1 MSEPQERQLHLIDYW
16 HVLVKRRWVVFT
28 ALTVVVTTV
37 ALGSLMQV
45 PIYTARTRLQ
55 IEQATPNVQPF
66 QEVLSTVSNNWR
78 DDFYETQYSLI
89 QSRSVARDVIAS
101 LDLARHAEFDF
112 EAPEEGRPGLTPE
125 EILEARRIRI
135 LLGRL
140 TVEPVRNSRL
150 VDVSYSSADPA
161 LAAEVANR
169 VAETYIAF
177 NSEFR
182 FNTSTRATTSL
193 SHQIANLQEQ
203 IDKREKDLQAYAKEH
218 GIIALSEKQDISLK
232 NLNDLNDSYSRARAV
247 RIEKEAR
254 YAALRDSGP
263 GDLTEVLQS
272 QTIKELATN
281 LADLTGR
288 RAQLSQKYKPDWP
301 EMVRLDHEIEEA
313 RERLDAE
320 RRTVYDQ
327 VLGAAESAYRAARNE
342 EAKLKQALDEQTRQ
356 VQDLSVKE
364 IGYTNLKAEISN
376 KRQTLDALLKR
387 QAETGSAAGL
397 SDIAA
402 GNLRIID
409 PAEVPAS
416 ASSPRTLRNV
426 FLAGV
431 TGLFLGLGLAF
442 FIDYMDRSVKS
453 TEEMHQASGVPSI
466 GLIPAYRASRGR
478 LRVIRG
484 AMAGGAAAS
493 GIELI
498 AHEKPQ
504 SVISEAFREVR
515 TALLVSKA
523 GGPPRRILVTS
534 AHPGEGKTSV
544 TVNLAITLAQIGHRV
559 LLVDADL
566 RKPRLHSI
574 FSCPN
579 DRGLSNYLADA
590 GTPWPEPLATH
601 IENLFLITSGP
612 LPPNP
617 ADLLDSERFM
627 SVQREM
633 EAQGFDQVIYDSP
646 PVLAVADPS
655 IIAGRTDA
663 VVIVAQAGVTSRAGL
678 GHAVAR
684 LRRVTARI
692 VGGVLNRADR
702 DIQASYYGDP
712 YRGYDAETARPAPPP
727 VKERGGAEKS
737 VTL

>member
-1 MSEPQERQLHLIDYW
+1 MSEAQERQIHLVEYW
-16 HVLVKRRWVVFT
+16 RVLVKRRWIVYT
-28 ALTVVVTTV
+28 SLTVVVATV

-45 PIYTARTRLQ
+45 PLYTATTRLQ
-55 IEQATPNVQPF
+55 IEQNAPNVQPF
-66 QEVLSTVSNNWR
+66 QEVMSTVPNNFR
-78 DDFYETQYSLI
+78 DDFYQTQYSLI

-101 LDLARHAEFDF
+101 LDLARHQEFDF
-112 EAPEEGRPGLTPE
+112 DAPEEGRPGLTPE
-125 EILEARRIRI
+125 EMLEAMRVRI

-140 TVEPVRNSRL
+140 TVTPVRNSRL
-150 VDVSYSSADPA
+150 VDVSYISADPA
-161 LAAEVANR
+161 LAAAVANR

-177 NSEFR
+177 NSELR
-182 FNTSTRATTSL
+182 YNTSTRATTSL
-193 SHQIANLQEQ
+193 AHQIANLQEQ
-203 IDKREKDLQAYAKEH
+203 LDKREQELQAYAREH

-232 NLNDLNDSYSRARAV
+232 NLNDLNDAYTRVRAV

-301 EMVRLDHEIEEA
+301 EMVRLNHEIEEA

-320 RRTVYDQ
+320 RRIVYDQ
-327 VLGAAESAYRAARNE
+327 VLGAAESAYRSARSE
-342 EAKLKQALDEQTRQ
+342 EAKLKEALEEQTRQ
-356 VQDLSVKE
+356 VQEFSVKE
-364 IGYTNLKAEISN
+364 IEYNNRKAEIAN
-376 KRQTLDALLKR
+376 KRTTLDALLKR

-397 SDIAA
+397 SDVAA

-416 ASSPRTLRNV
+416 ASSPRILRNV
-426 FLAGV
+426 AMALVVGLLLGV
-431 TGLFLGLGLAF
+431 GLAF
-442 FIDYMDRSVKS
+442 FFDYMDRSVKS
-453 TEEMHQASGVPSI
+453 TEEMQQASGVPSI
-466 GLIPAYRASRGR
+466 GLIPVHRSARGG
-478 LRVIRG
+478 LRVIR
-484 AMAGGAAAS
+484 AARGSIAPAT

-498 AHEKPQ
+498 SHSEPQ
-504 SVISEAFREVR
+504 SIISEAFREIR

-523 GGPPRRILVTS
+523 GGPPRKVLVTS

-574 FSCPN
+574 LGCSN
-579 DRGLSNYLADA
+579 ERGLSNYLADA
-590 GTPWPEPLATH
+590 GTPWPEPMATE
-601 IENLFLITSGP
+601 IENLFIIPSGP

-617 ADLLDSERFM
+617 ADLLDSERFVA
-627 SVQREM
+627 VQKEM
-633 EAQGFDQVIYDSP
+633 EAQGFDQIIYDSP

-655 IIAGRTDA
+655 IIAGRADA
-663 VVIVAQAGVTSRAGL
+663 VVIVAQAGSTARDGL
-678 GHAVAR
+678 GHAVVR
-684 LRRVTARI
+684 LRRVTSRI

-702 DIQASYYGDP
+702 ALQATYYGDP
-712 YRGYDAETARPAPPP
+712 YRGYDSEEARRSSVSDGQRDA
-727 VKERGGAEKS
+727 AEKTLS
-737 VTL
+737 V

>member
-1 MSEPQERQLHLIDYW
+1 VNEPQERQIHLIDYW
-16 HVLVKRRWVVFT
+16 RVLVKRQWVIFT
-28 ALTVVVTTV
+28 ALTVVVATV
-37 ALGSLMQV
+37 ALGSLMQI
-45 PIYTARTRLQ
+45 PIYTATTRLQ
-55 IEQATPNVQPF
+55 IEQNTPNVQPF
-66 QEVLSTVSNNWR
+66 QEVLSTVPNNYR
-78 DDFYETQYSLI
+78 DDYYQTQYGLI
-89 QSRSVARDVIAS
+89 QSRSVARDVIES

-112 EAPEEGRPGLTPE
+112 AAPDEARPGLTPE
-125 EILEARRIRI
+125 EMLLAMRVNV
-135 LLGRL
+135 LLGGV
-140 TVEPVRNSRL
+140 TVTPVRNSRL

-161 LAAEVANR
+161 LAAAVANR

-177 NSEFR
+177 NSELR
-182 FNTSTRATTSL
+182 YNTSTRATTSL
-193 SHQIANLQEQ
+193 AHQIANLQEQ
-203 IDKREKDLQAYAKEH
+203 IDTREKELQAYAKEH

-232 NLNDLNDSYSRARAV
+232 NLNDLNDSYTRARAE

-254 YAALRDSGP
+254 YSALRNSGP

-272 QTIKELATN
+272 QTIKELSTN
-281 LADLTGR
+281 LAGLTGR

-301 EMVRLDHEIEEA
+301 EMMRLDHEIDEA
-313 RERLDAE
+313 QVRLDSE
-320 RRTVYDQ
+320 RRNVYDQ
-327 VLGAAESAYRAARNE
+327 VLGAAESAYRSARSE
-342 EAKLKQALDEQTRQ
+342 EAQLKQAREDQTLQ
-356 VQDLSVKE
+356 VQEFSVKE

-376 KRQTLDALLKR
+376 KRTTLDALLKR

-416 ASSPRTLRNV
+416 ASSPRTLRNIM
-426 FLAGV
+426 LAII
-431 TGLFLGLGLAF
+431 TGLFLGVGLAF
-442 FIDYMDRSVKS
+442 FFDYMDRSVKS
-453 TEEMHQASGVPSI
+453 TEEMHQASGVPSV
-466 GLIPAYRASRGR
+466 GLIPVYRASRGR

-484 AMAGGAAAS
+484 AMGNGAAGS

-498 AHEKPQ
+498 AHEDSQ

-515 TALLVSKA
+515 TALLVSQA
-523 GGPPRRILVTS
+523 GGPPRKILVTS

-544 TVNLAITLAQIGHRV
+544 TVNLAITLAQSGHRV

-574 FSCPN
+574 LSCSN

-590 GTPWPEPLATH
+590 GTPWPEPVATH
-601 IENLFLITSGP
+601 IDNLFLIPSGP

-627 SVQREM
+627 AVQKEM
-633 EAQGFDQVIYDSP
+633 EAQGFDQIIYDSP
-646 PVLAVADPS
+646 PVLAVADPA
-655 IIAGRTDA
+655 IIAGRADA
-663 VVIVAQAGVTSRAGL
+663 VVIVAHAGVTPRDGL

-684 LRRVTARI
+684 LRRVTTRI

-702 DIQASYYGDP
+702 DLQTSYYDDA
-712 YRGYDAETARPAPPP
+712 YRRYDSETARRSPTPDKKRDA
-727 VKERGGAEKS
+727 AEKS
-737 VTL
+737 VTI